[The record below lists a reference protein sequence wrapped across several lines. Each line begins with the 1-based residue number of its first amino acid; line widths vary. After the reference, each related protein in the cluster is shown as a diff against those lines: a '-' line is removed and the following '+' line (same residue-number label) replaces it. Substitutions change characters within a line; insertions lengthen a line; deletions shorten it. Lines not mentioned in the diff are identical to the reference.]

1 MADRRRD
8 VRGVVAVVVLLV
20 VALTAWQGG
29 ATAGV
34 RQPTPS
40 VPPITLSGTGQ
51 EVTEEFALTGGLTV
65 VRSECA
71 SCTENFIVE
80 LLDDQRQV
88 KDLVVNRVGSYE
100 GTKGVGVSAGD
111 HVLQVNANAPWT
123 VEITQ
128 PGNQPSAAPLPQTW
142 SGNGDR
148 LEGPFAADQVVTV
161 TANHTGDSNFVVA
174 VIDARGRA
182 QDLVFN
188 EIRDFEGSAVARMPG
203 EGPYYVNVT
212 SEGDW
217 TLTLTEP

>member
-1 MADRRRD
+1 MADRRKD
-8 VRGVVAVVVLLV
+8 VRGVVAVVVMLV
-20 VALTAWQGG
+20 VALTAAQGG
-29 ATAGV
+29 AAASV

-51 EVTEEFALTGGLTV
+51 EVTEEFALTGGLAV
-65 VRSECA
+65 VRSECV

-80 LLDDQRQV
+80 VLDDRRQV
-88 KDLVVNRVGSYE
+88 KDLVVNRTGSYE

-111 HVLQVNANAPWT
+111 HVLQVNADAPWT

-128 PGNQPSAAPLPQTW
+128 PGDPSSAAALPQSW
-142 SGNGDR
+142 SGSGDR
-148 LEGPFAADQVVTV
+148 LEGPFDADQVVTV
-161 TANHTGDSNFVVA
+161 AATHTGDSNFVVA

-188 EIRDFEGSAVARMPG
+188 EISDFEGSAVARMRS

-212 SEGDW
+212 AEGAW
-217 TLTLTEP
+217 SLTLSEP